1 MLQLQMLTK
10 DEIATW
16 TWLVSKGIANALSG
30 LSQMVGQEFSVT
42 SLNIRQFPAKDAA
55 ILLGGPENLVVGI
68 CQEFHGDA
76 TGYLMLIHEPK
87 MAFELIDIQMGL
99 PPGSTRGLE
108 EMERFILAEMGNIA
122 GSFFLNALAD
132 AANLTLT
139 PSPPA
144 VMIDMAGAIL
154 DIALT
159 EIMQEQDDI
168 LVVKTT
174 FNVDNRQISGIFL
187 VMPTLGF
194 LTAILKHART

>member
-108 EMERFILAEMGNIA
+108 EMERFVLAEMGNIA

>member
-30 LSQMVGQEFSVT
+30 LSQMLGREFSVT

-108 EMERFILAEMGNIA
+108 EMERFVLAEMGNIA

>member
-108 EMERFILAEMGNIA
+108 EMERFVLTEMGNIA